1 MTDKRVPRERKHD
14 DAPERIYLQVCDD
27 ADCKIPFDEHYEVT
41 WARESITERSIE
53 YVRADVA
60 CAERDALKA
69 ALRELIDTAR
79 IYPAF
84 VGERF
89 PAALERARALLAAPE
104 DAPK

>member
-69 ALRELIDTAR
+69 ALRMVQELEAGRLPDEVFRAVDR
-79 IYPAF
+79 
-84 VGERF
+84 
-89 PAALERARALLAAPE
+89 ALEMCGG
-104 DAPK
+104 